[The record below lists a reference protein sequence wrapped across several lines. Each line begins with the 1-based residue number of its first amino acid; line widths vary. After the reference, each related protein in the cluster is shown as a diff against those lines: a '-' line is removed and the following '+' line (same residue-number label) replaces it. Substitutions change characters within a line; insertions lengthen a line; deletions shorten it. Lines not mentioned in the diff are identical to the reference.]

1 MKKSLELKETRS
13 TYVSQLEDV
22 HALATS
28 EKRELTKV
36 EGENIDA
43 IISKID
49 ALDVDIERSEKME
62 TELRNAA
69 KVSGLSISN
78 KNFYNDVT

>member
-1 MKKSLELKETRS
+1 M
-13 TYVSQLEDV
+13 EDV

-36 EGENIDA
+36 EGKNIDA
-43 IISKID
+43 IIAKID
-49 ALDVDIERSEKME
+49 ALDIDIERSEKME

-69 KVSGLSISN
+69 KV
-78 KNFYNDVT
+78 